1 MCSLEVQ
8 AISLV
13 DEWPPTGM
21 LNTMATDSD
30 PKSKVSRAAEMV
42 TVTLN
47 TGRSFKKDQKGEERL
62 Y

>member
-1 MCSLEVQ
+1 
-8 AISLV
+8 
-13 DEWPPTGM
+13 M

-30 PKSKVSRAAEMV
+30 PRSKVIRTAEMV

-47 TGRSFKKDQKGEERL
+47 TGRSLKKDQNGVERL